1 MNFLTIEEI
10 NSFTPPEICSNDQK
24 FEYIN
29 LETNLSLSCVY
40 HAVKK
45 TISENKELPYF
56 SEYVDASYSDSNFR
70 YRDRPITIGEE
81 NLLIESF
88 QYLVER
94 VSSRGNTRFEIAEAF
109 DHATDQSHFINLL
122 KMRIYQMVVNNRRS
136 QNSEADRLF
145 DRISEIF
152 NSEQYCFHKEEDG
165 LVYCLECREEV
176 QRKIED
182 NLLENE
188 TFEQNKSYISN
199 LFRRVFTQ
207 IRYNP
212 SSKISQR
219 IYSTEDLVA
228 MVLLI
233 CKIYDYKFNVN
244 ELYEAIRELVVI
256 WQNQQ
261 PISYDGVSERDLDA
275 FEHAVGMYGEL
286 RLDEY
291 AILDSDIS
299 SFINSLSN
307 EQIYSILSIMQHPR
321 FRTNR
326 LLAQRIGKSEEYAR
340 QLKLDIEEK
349 FKNFFEEHSE
359 ADDDDLGYAME
370 VIKKICYEKAGINE

>member
-1 MNFLTIEEI
+1 MNFLTVEEI
-10 NSFTPPEICSNDQK
+10 NSFTPPETCSNDQK

-29 LETNLSLSCVY
+29 LESNLSLSCVY

-45 TISENKELPYF
+45 TINENRELPYF
-56 SEYVDASYSDSNFR
+56 SEYVDTNYSDSNFR
-70 YRDRPITIGEE
+70 FRDRPIAIGEE

-109 DHATDQSHFINLL
+109 DHATDQNHFINLL

-152 NSEQYCFHKEEDG
+152 NSEQYCFHKDNDAI
-165 LVYCLECREEV
+165 VYCLECREEI
-176 QRKIED
+176 QRIIED
-182 NLLENE
+182 NLLEYE
-188 TFEQNKSYISN
+188 TFEQNRSYISN
-199 LFRRVFTQ
+199 LFRRVFKQ

-212 SSKISQR
+212 SSQISQR

-261 PISYDGVSERDLDA
+261 PISYDGVNERDLDA
-275 FEHAVGMYGEL
+275 FQHAVGMYGEL
-286 RLDEY
+286 RLEEY

-340 QLKLDIEEK
+340 QLKLEVEEK

>member
-45 TISENKELPYF
+45 TIIENKELPYF
-56 SEYVDASYSDSNFR
+56 SEYIDANYSDSNFR
-70 YRDRPITIGEE
+70 FRDRPITIGEE

-109 DHATDQSHFINLL
+109 DHATDQIHFINLL